1 MKKKIKTQ
9 EEIFKENGYIII
21 KDLISKNLIKKIQ
34 KIILKR
40 SKNYLKSTKNFK
52 NFYDKSLHNGLIN
65 LKKNNPSRFGSFYDS
80 LQKSLELYSII
91 FDKKLLLKI
100 SNLSKLKINNM
111 SFNGENIRMDIP
123 NDKLHSLD
131 WHQDR
136 SYYMQNHD
144 GNKGLVCWIPL
155 MNIKKNLGPL
165 QICSKSHL
173 DGFIN
178 NFKSSRKNNSSTQ
191 KKVEINKKYKII
203 NCTVKEGDAL
213 FLSKNTI
220 HASGRNK
227 SNLIRFSLQVRIH
240 DLMDEN
246 YLSFRY
252 RIIYNE
258 SDIKE
263 MKKKGLNTSNIEKFS
278 P

>member
-1 MKKKIKTQ
+1 
-9 EEIFKENGYIII
+9 
-21 KDLISKNLIKKIQ
+21 
-34 KIILKR
+34 
-40 SKNYLKSTKNFK
+40 
-52 NFYDKSLHNGLIN
+52 
-65 LKKNNPSRFGSFYDS
+65 
-80 LQKSLELYSII
+80 
-91 FDKKLLLKI
+91 
-100 SNLSKLKINNM
+100 M
-111 SFNGENIRMDIP
+111 SFNGENIRMDMP
-123 NDKLHSLD
+123 NDRLHSLS

-136 SYYMQNHD
+136 SYYMQNYD

-155 MNIKKNLGPL
+155 MNIKKSLGPL
-165 QICSKSHL
+165 QICSRSHI

-178 NFKSSRKNNSSTQ
+178 NFKSYRKNNSSTQ
-191 KKVEINKKYKII
+191 KKIEINKKYKII
-203 NCTVKEGDAL
+203 NSTVKEGDAL

-220 HASGRNK
+220 HASGKNI

-252 RIIYNE
+252 KIIYNE

-263 MKKKGLNTSNIEKFS
+263 MKKKGLNTSNIDKFS